1 MVIRK
6 KGHDVDWS
14 NVPRRAAAP
23 AADTAAAPVVPLS
36 PPAAPASPAAPAAP
50 VAEPAA
56 VASVTVPAPSAA
68 ARPRTGPGYN
78 ALQIFTGNALQ
89 ERITELEEEV
99 RRVTEQ
105 RGAVALDPR
114 SVVPSRW
121 ANRHEASYAGKAFE
135 ELKAEIRD
143 AGANVQPIM
152 VRPIA
157 SPKDGAPQYE
167 IVFGHRRHRACLEVG
182 VPVHAVIKEV
192 SDHELFGFM
201 ERENRTRQ
209 NLSAYEQGTMYR
221 RALDEGLFPS
231 LRQLA
236 AHIGRDHGDVSK
248 ALRIAAL
255 PAEVVAAFASPNDIQ
270 FRWASVLTDA
280 LERDRAAV
288 LRVAA
293 DPLLKEL
300 APKRIFESL
309 IGKGGGPSTTASAS
323 GAVEGVS
330 AAADPAPQ
338 RFDLGKGRA
347 LVVRQAGNRMVMEID
362 GASLAPERWAEL
374 ASKLGRLLR

>member
-1 MVIRK
+1 MVTRK

-14 NVPRRAAAP
+14 NVPRRVVATAGAS
-23 AADTAAAPVVPLS
+23 AAAPVVPPS
-36 PPAAPASPAAPAAP
+36 PAPAAPAVP
-50 VAEPAA
+50 VAEPVPVAPVPAPAPAA
-56 VASVTVPAPSAA
+56 VAK
-68 ARPRTGPGYN
+68 PRTGPGYN

-89 ERITELEEEV
+89 ERIAELEEEV
-99 RRVTEQ
+99 RRVSGQ

-114 SVVPSRW
+114 SIAPSRW
-121 ANRHEASYAGKAFE
+121 ANRHETSYAGKAYE

-152 VRPIA
+152 VRPMP
-157 SPKDGAPQYE
+157 SPKDGGPQYE
-167 IVFGHRRHRACLEVG
+167 IVFGHRRHRACLEGG
-182 VPVHAVIKEV
+182 VPVHAVIREV
-192 SDHELFGFM
+192 SDQELFGFM

-209 NLSAYEQGTMYR
+209 NLSAYEQGMMYR

-236 AHIGRDHGDVSK
+236 AHIGRDHGDLSK

-255 PAEVVAAFASPNDIQ
+255 PPEVVAAFASPNDIQ

-300 APKRIFESL
+300 PPRRVFEAL
-309 IGKGGGPSTTASAS
+309 TGKGGGPSTTPSARRTVEDASTAS
-323 GAVEGVS
+323 
-330 AAADPAPQ
+330 DPAPQ
-338 RFDLGKGRA
+338 RFELGKGRA
-347 LVVRQAGNRMVMEID
+347 LVVRKAGNRMVLELD
-362 GASLAPERWAEL
+362 GASVPPERWAEL